1 MKIAY
6 FGPWFG
12 EFGWELLTW
21 QGFCRAKSQEYDKVY
36 VCSFPDM
43 EFLYKDFAEFIPHTH
58 TKRALD
64 WKDISTIDYDLPLD
78 VTTHIKPFKQ
88 YRVPD
93 QSFIRL
99 GNNPIYEYDY
109 LIHARAI
116 SKGGNKNYPAEL
128 WELIVQN
135 LQGKGASIGTSND
148 LHIPNTEDLRGI
160 ELEKLTNYIAGSKVV
175 IGQSSGVMHL
185 ATLCTT
191 PIVVWGDRATYFSE
205 TLDKRYKVTWNPFGS
220 RVEFIFDDFWRP
232 EAFKVVDSVNTI
244 LEIEPGFE
252 EIDVDNVIYDD
263 EAPEIGNNIPS
274 LDDIIVPN
282 EPELIIPK
290 KPENLIPITKKVP
303 LIDTTIKVSQETA
316 KVLQSAME
324 SGKWLITATYIA
336 NQEGKEKLFHVWE
349 SKDFP
354 KNDMIA
360 SMEHLK
366 LDIAEKQVNPTK
378 IQGDRW
384 K

>member
-1 MKIAY
+1 MK
-6 FGPWFG
+6 PC
-12 EFGWELLTW
+12 L
-21 QGFCRAKSQEYDKVY
+21 
-36 VCSFPDM
+36 
-43 EFLYKDFAEFIPHTH
+43 
-58 TKRALD
+58 
-64 WKDISTIDYDLPLD
+64 
-78 VTTHIKPFKQ
+78 
-88 YRVPD
+88 
-93 QSFIRL
+93 IR
-99 GNNPIYEYDY
+99 NFY
-109 LIHARAI
+109 
-116 SKGGNKNYPAEL
+116 
-128 WELIVQN
+128 
-135 LQGKGASIGTSND
+135 
-148 LHIPNTEDLRGI
+148 I
-160 ELEKLTNYIAGSKVV
+160 ELEKLTNYISGSKVV

-252 EIDVDNVIYDD
+252 EIDVDNVIYD
-263 EAPEIGNNIPS
+263 ESPEVGNNIPS

-316 KVLQSAME
+316 KILQLAME

-336 NQEGKEKLFHVWE
+336 SQEGKEKLFHVWE

-366 LDIAEKQVNPTK
+366 LDIAEKQVNPVK
-378 IQGDRW
+378 IQPSDRW
-384 K
+384 R